1 MSRIRKNYDRSFRA
15 RFLRYISGET
25 ELPEK
30 DYMPDFEKQI
40 EAEREEDEKATEHY
54 LVPPIVDPMED
65 AKRYAEFS
73 GMKWFRRLYTVMAV
87 LLCVSISTVLI
98 FNVIFMPSFGSADTP
113 MNNEVSQ
120 RYLEKAAEETG
131 TVNSVTGLILQYRG
145 FDTFGETH
153 VLFIATIAVMILLK
167 RKRAEVPAEPAGEPV
182 GGDIILRTIARVLVP
197 LILLFGVYVL
207 VNGHLSPGGGFSGG
221 AVIGAGLILHSAAF
235 GFSATAR
242 FFDEKIYD
250 LVKVGSLALYSML
263 IIYYLFTGA
272 NGIASVVPLGKL
284 GNILSSGL
292 ILPINILVGF
302 EVACT
307 MYAFYALFRKGGI

>member
-1 MSRIRKNYDRSFRA
+1 MSRIRNNYENSFRA
-15 RFLRYISGET
+15 RFLRYIMGED

-30 DYMPDFEKQI
+30 NYMSDFRKQI
-40 EAEREEDEKATEHY
+40 DIEKEEDEKATEHY
-54 LVPPIVDPMED
+54 LVPPLEDPMSD
-65 AKRYAEFS
+65 AKRYAEMS
-73 GMKWFRRLYTVMAV
+73 GLRWFRRLYSVMAV
-87 LLCVSISTVLI
+87 LLCIAISALLI
-98 FNVIFMPSFGSADTP
+98 YNVTFMPRFGASDSP
-113 MNNEVSQ
+113 MNNEVTE
-120 RYLEKAAEETG
+120 RYLEKAGEETG
-131 TVNSVTGLILQYRG
+131 TVNVVTGLILQYRG

-167 RKRAEVPAEPAGEPV
+167 IKKKDKPEEAAGEPV
-182 GGDIILRTIARVLVP
+182 GGDVILRTIARVLVP
-197 LILLFGVYVL
+197 MIFLFGFYVL

-250 LVKVGSLALYSML
+250 IIKVGSLVLYSML

-272 NGIASVVPLGKL
+272 NDIDSVVPLGKL
-284 GNILSSGL
+284 GNIISSGL
-292 ILPINILVGF
+292 ILPINILVGA

-307 MYAFYALFRKGGI
+307 MYAFYSLFRKGGI

>member
-167 RKRAEVPAEPAGEPV
+167 RKRAAVRAGRRRYYSPDDCARSGSAYSAV
-182 GGDIILRTIARVLVP
+182 RPLCSRKRASFARRRLFRRGGYRRGPD
-197 LILLFGVYVL
+197 
-207 VNGHLSPGGGFSGG
+207 S
-221 AVIGAGLILHSAAF
+221 AF
-235 GFSATAR
+235 GGVR
-242 FFDEKIYD
+242 I
-250 LVKVGSLALYSML
+250 
-263 IIYYLFTGA
+263 
-272 NGIASVVPLGKL
+272 
-284 GNILSSGL
+284 
-292 ILPINILVGF
+292 
-302 EVACT
+302 
-307 MYAFYALFRKGGI
+307 FRHGQVLR